1 MIMISDKTQD
11 VFIFR
16 KRWVFRLSG
25 RLSGGAG
32 SVASGPLGILRPMK
46 KSLSRFEGGV
56 SLK

>member
-1 MIMISDKTQD
+1 MISDKAQD

-16 KRWVFRLSG
+16 NKRWVFRLSG